1 MMISS
6 ETTRTS
12 LQDPFWEREALM
24 ASASF
29 LCPGKEQTMPIY
41 RRCGRCG
48 TRYETGQQCPRC
60 AALVTQDNRIRYRQ
74 YDKYRRDKE
83 AKKFYDS
90 EEWKITRAY
99 VLALDELDVYEYMT
113 NGKEIPADTVHH
125 IIPYRDDNTKALDPD
140 NLMSLS
146 AASHA
151 AVEALYKVDKQTE
164 ERKLREML
172 EKFRKL
178 KG

>member
-1 MMISS
+1 
-6 ETTRTS
+6 
-12 LQDPFWEREALM
+12 M

-60 AALVTQDNRIRYRQ
+60 AALVMQDNRIRYRQ

-125 IIPYRDDNTKALDPD
+125 IIPYRVDNTKALDPD
-140 NLMSLS
+140 NLISLS

-151 AVEALYKVDKQTE
+151 AVEALYKVDKQTA